1 MEKFQTKELLF
12 EGLAILIF
20 LIKITNTDEMLD
32 ICFEEL

>member
-20 LIKITNTDEMLD
+20 LIKIINTDEMLD